1 MANAFNLF
9 SLQQAP
15 SNSTKWHAYNAGV
28 KMGCWGLVIY
38 AATGAICSGE
48 EMACPEDQ
56 NPDLCLSRGK
66 AIQVGCSGLRPDVSE
81 AGRLSCVLPH
91 YLAWMAPIH
100 EHDVPGMPTPSG
112 AQQCE
117 GQCNSPAYQGQEP

>member
-1 MANAFNLF
+1 MGVQSNLSALRVANAFNLL

-48 EMACPEDQ
+48 KMARPEYQD
-56 NPDLCLSRGK
+56 PELCLSRGK
-66 AIQVGCSGLRPDVSE
+66 AVQVSCCSLGSGVPE
-81 AGRLSCVLPH
+81 AGR
-91 YLAWMAPIH
+91 
-100 EHDVPGMPTPSG
+100 PS
-112 AQQCE
+112 
-117 GQCNSPAYQGQEP
+117 

>member
-1 MANAFNLF
+1 MGVQSNRSALRVANAFNLL

-48 EMACPEDQ
+48 KMARPE
-56 NPDLCLSRGK
+56 
-66 AIQVGCSGLRPDVSE
+66 
-81 AGRLSCVLPH
+81 
-91 YLAWMAPIH
+91 
-100 EHDVPGMPTPSG
+100 
-112 AQQCE
+112 
-117 GQCNSPAYQGQEP
+117 YQDPELFASVEEKLFKLVAVA

>member
-1 MANAFNLF
+1 MISSALRAANAFNLL

-48 EMACPEDQ
+48 YQDPG
-56 NPDLCLSRGK
+56 LCLSRGEVV
-66 AIQVGCSGLRPDVSE
+66 QVGCRGLGSGVCE
-81 AGRLSCVLPH
+81 TGRLS
-91 YLAWMAPIH
+91 
-100 EHDVPGMPTPSG
+100 
-112 AQQCE
+112 
-117 GQCNSPAYQGQEP
+117 